1 MDAYWIRG
9 ALDLHQGGHME
20 NTVETLLLH
29 GDGSPDELIRK
40 LPIYEEVGSGGE
52 ESNDDGSKSLLS
64 NEVRSGMRNAYL
76 PQSRPFFR
84 LNFETLVKQR

>member
-1 MDAYWIRG
+1 
-9 ALDLHQGGHME
+9 ME

-40 LPIYEEVGSGGE
+40 LPIYEEVGSDDGGE

-64 NEVRSGMRNAYL
+64 NEVRSGMRNAYHI
-76 PQSRPFFR
+76 FR